1 MLIIALLFTY
11 ESHEHKKTEKNV
23 SQPSM
28 SYDLSFVLCR
38 NRDAA
43 RATDVADLKAKRRI
57 DSEW

>member
-1 MLIIALLFTY
+1 MNI
-11 ESHEHKKTEKNV
+11 KKTEKNV

-28 SYDLSFVLCR
+28 SYDLSFVLYR